1 MSLGLKMNSVLISLV
16 ILLIIRLTLASLSGI
31 YVDNGVDQTV
41 LHRTLTQDDQQEVEH
56 EILELLGLPDRPRR
70 RHIHPSLR
78 KSAPQFLM
86 DVYRRL
92 SEEGERGNSRTA
104 RSTDE
109 FDNLI
114 TDQDQMAIDQSDII
128 MTFLNKNHH
137 VSEVRHERG
146 RRLWFDVSEVARDS
160 TLMMAEL
167 RIYQK
172 PGKWK
177 GTSKTFTITVHTIIR
192 LNGQKELQVLS
203 SVNTTADYF
212 GWLEMN
218 VTDGLAMW
226 TADPAQNKGLY
237 ISAHS
242 TDRPDHEVKL
252 EDIGLVN
259 TKGDDEYQPFMV
271 GFFKGQEII
280 QPTRHTRRIKR
291 SPSKRSHRR
300 KSENRHPLIDTR
312 PNYDHK
318 SCQIQTLYVSFKDL
332 QWQDWIIAPEGYGAF
347 YCSGECNFPLNAH
360 MNATNHAIV
369 QTLVHLMYPSKV
381 PKPCCAPT
389 KLSPISVLYFLD
401 ESNVNLKKYKN
412 MVVKSCGCH

>member
-1 MSLGLKMNSVLISLV
+1 M
-16 ILLIIRLTLASLSGI
+16 LLF
-31 YVDNGVDQTV
+31 
-41 LHRTLTQDDQQEVEH
+41 QD
-56 EILELLGLPDRPRR
+56 
-70 RHIHPSLR
+70 
-78 KSAPQFLM
+78 
-86 DVYRRL
+86 
-92 SEEGERGNSRTA
+92 
-104 RSTDE
+104 
-109 FDNLI
+109 
-114 TDQDQMAIDQSDII
+114 
-128 MTFLNKNHH
+128 HH

-332 QWQDWIIAPEGYGAF
+332 QWQVNILKEKTY
-347 YCSGECNFPLNAH
+347 N
-360 MNATNHAIV
+360 IV
-369 QTLVHLMYPSKV
+369 
-381 PKPCCAPT
+381 C
-389 KLSPISVLYFLD
+389 
-401 ESNVNLKKYKN
+401 
-412 MVVKSCGCH
+412 